1 MSAVHTAGVVAG
13 VSALSRLRLVKLS
26 TRNVGPVSLDVNPG
40 ECVCISGASGTG
52 KTLLMRAV
60 ADLDPH
66 EGTAYLD
73 NAECTSVTAPQ
84 WRRQVGLL
92 PAESAWWHDRVGEH
106 FNDVENSA
114 LEGLGFNPDVLR
126 RRVSR
131 LSTGERQRLAL
142 LRLLAQ
148 HPKALLLDEPT
159 ASLDSANT
167 RKVERLISVYR
178 KQNKVPVIWISH
190 DARQIKRV
198 GDRHLRLIDGK
209 LTSGRSR

>member
-1 MSAVHTAGVVAG
+1 ME
-13 VSALSRLRLVKLS
+13 
-26 TRNVGPVSLDVNPG
+26 VGPG

-52 KTLLMRAV
+52 KTLLLRAV

-66 EGTAYLD
+66 EGMVYLD
-73 NAECTSVTAPQ
+73 NTESTGFSAPQ
-84 WRRQVGLL
+84 WRSQVGLL

-106 FNDVENSA
+106 FNGIADSA
-114 LEGLGFNPDVLR
+114 LEDLGFKPDVLR

-142 LRLLAQ
+142 LRLLALR
-148 HPKALLLDEPT
+148 PKALLLDEPT
-159 ASLDSANT
+159 ASLDGANV
-167 RKVERLISVYR
+167 RRAERLISAYR
-178 KQNKVPVIWISH
+178 RQNRAPVIWVSH

-209 LTSGRSR
+209 LTSGKTR